1 MGFDVGQKIMLRR
14 VLSLLRQD
22 GKGPQ
27 ADTANA
33 ALSASAKDLLLKL
46 ETEFQVPQSTQENKV
61 SETAT
66 LATTSAASG
75 SPTSAA
81 SGFQAAL
88 SSPASPSTNSSP
100 EGKPLFP
107 SDFVFWP

>member
-1 MGFDVGQKIMLRR
+1 MLRR

-22 GKGPQ
+22 GEGPQ

-33 ALSASAKDLLLKL
+33 ALSASAKDLLPGFNVAEEISKL
-46 ETEFQVPQSTQENKV
+46 ETKFQVPQSTQDNKA

-75 SPTSAA
+75 SATSAA

-100 EGKPLFP
+100 EGKPLLP